1 MTELGTVDVLREDD
15 VVRAHRTTRAVAAQ
29 LGFSSFEQTRISTAM
44 AEIARNSL
52 IYGGGGS
59 VQLSIDESTD
69 SLEIIVVDHGPGIAD
84 AAAALRG
91 EQREG
96 NALGLGI
103 PGARRLMDALNI
115 ESSPQGTRV
124 VMRKRLPRRSM
135 SVNNAKVGRLRMHV
149 AEHLASD
156 PHQELRRLQRD
167 VVERD
172 NRIADLAQELNET
185 NLGVMALYAELEER
199 ADFQRQAAELKTRLL
214 SEMGHEVRTPL
225 HSILSVAQ
233 FLIDRLDG
241 ELNEEQD
248 KQVRL
253 IHGVAVSLTEYVN
266 DLLALT
272 RVESGK
278 TPLFVSSISV
288 DRLFATVRRIMQ
300 PLANNPGVELTFRA
314 QASLGPIVTDE
325 AKLSQILRNLVANAL
340 KFTDR
345 GFVRVSAE
353 AMPNGVAILVE
364 DSGIG
369 IAPEHF
375 DLIFQEFAQVEGP
388 HQQRVRGSGLGLAL
402 SRRLAELLGGELS
415 VTSALGRGSRFR
427 LELPIECRSS
437 SSVFPA
443 KIQPAEVVAAKPAP
457 GKSRVLAIDDD
468 EASRYILRRWL
479 GDRFLVEEASGGQEG
494 IRRTIETVP
503 DAIFLDVVMN
513 DLTGFEVLDI
523 LAANPITADIPV
535 IVYTSLSLGT
545 ADQQRLSRARAI
557 VRKSTASRAT
567 DRAAFEQALV
577 DAGLATSLERK
588 SD

>member
-1 MTELGTVDVLREDD
+1 MTELGIVDVMREDD
-15 VVRAHRTTRAVAAQ
+15 VVRAHRTTRAIAAQ
-29 LGFSSFEQTRISTAM
+29 LGFSNFEQTRISTAM
-44 AEIARNSL
+44 SEIARNAL

-59 VQLSIDESTD
+59 VQLSIDQATD
-69 SLEIIVVDHGPGIAD
+69 CLEIIVMDHGPGIVD
-84 AAAALRG
+84 QGAALRG
-91 EQREG
+91 EQHTG
-96 NALGLGI
+96 SGLGLGI
-103 PGARRLMDALNI
+103 PGARRLMDTLCI
-115 ESSPQGTRV
+115 ESSPHGTRV
-124 VMRKRLPRRSM
+124 VMQKQLPRRLVT
-135 SVNNAKVGRLRMHV
+135 VNDAQVGMLRKQV

-185 NLGVMALYAELEER
+185 NLGVMALYAELDER
-199 ADFQRQAAELKTRLL
+199 AEFQRQAAELKTRLL

-253 IHGVAVSLTEYVN
+253 IHGVAATLTEYVN

-272 RVESGK
+272 RAESGK
-278 TPLFVSSISV
+278 TPLFVSSISI

-300 PLANNPGVELTFRA
+300 PLAQNPGVELTFRVP
-314 QASLGPIVTDE
+314 ASLGTIVTDE

-353 AMPNGVAILVE
+353 AMPNGVAMIVE

-402 SRRLAELLGGELS
+402 SRRLAELLGGALS

-427 LELPIECRSS
+427 LELPRECKS
-437 SSVFPA
+437 SSVLPA
-443 KIQPAEVVAAKPAP
+443 KLELTEIVAATPAP
-457 GKSRVLAIDDD
+457 GKSTVLAIDDD

-479 GDRFLVEEASGGQEG
+479 GDRFLVEEASGGHEG
-494 IRRTIETVP
+494 IRRATETPP

-513 DLTGFEVLDI
+513 DLTGFEVLDL
-523 LAANPITADIPV
+523 LAANPRTAEIPV
-535 IVYTSLSLGT
+535 IVYTSLSLGI
-545 ADQQRLSRARAI
+545 ADQQRLSRACAI

-577 DAGLATSLERK
+577 DAGLAISLERK